1 MKRATPWVMLLAL
14 CSGFLL
20 SNAYRT
26 VATLVAPALQAELA
40 LSPQQLGLFAGIFH
54 FAFGLLQMV
63 MGIGID
69 LYGVRRT
76 ILWAF
81 PWAIAGSVLT
91 AAAPNFA
98 GLLLGQAMIG
108 IGCAPAFLVCTVLI
122 AKRFA
127 PEQFAAVSGIALGVG
142 GLGMLLTGTPLAWVI
157 EMSSWR
163 MGFAVLA
170 ALSALAWGVMW
181 WWVQDEQA
189 HKTQAGLQAVH
200 KAWTEFVALC
210 RLPQTL
216 GIVLLGCVTYA
227 SFITLRGL
235 WLGPL
240 MIERFGL
247 SLVQAGHV
255 ALMMSVVALFGP
267 AVFGRLDPKEPQRR
281 PWIVRMTWL
290 MALIFAVLAY
300 SHVFMLTAALA
311 VAMSFLGGYMVL
323 QYADVR
329 QSYTAE
335 QTGRAMAVFTMAMF
349 LGIALM
355 QWCTGVVA
363 AWAKGLGADTYT
375 AVLIAV
381 SLCLLLGSTAYQA
394 LPRARMQG

>member
-1 MKRATPWVMLLAL
+1 MLLAL
-14 CSGFLL
+14 CGGFLL

-26 VATLVAPALQAELA
+26 VATLVAPALQAELS
-40 LSPQQLGLFAGIFH
+40 LSPQQLGLFAGMFH

-91 AAAPNFA
+91 AVAPSYSW
-98 GLLLGQAMIG
+98 LLLGQAMIG

-127 PEQFAAVSGIALGVG
+127 PDQFAAVSGIALGVG
-142 GLGMLLTGTPLAWVI
+142 GMGMLLTGTPLAWVI

-181 WWVQDEQA
+181 WWVKDE
-189 HKTQAGLQAVH
+189 HTHTTQPGMQAVH
-200 KAWTEFVALC
+200 KAWTEFILLC

-216 GIVLLGCVTYA
+216 GIVVLGCVTYA

-255 ALMMSVVALFGP
+255 ALLMSVVALFGP
-267 AVFGRLDPKEPQRR
+267 AFFGRLDPKEPKRR
-281 PWIVRMTWL
+281 RLIVGMTWL
-290 MALIFAVLAY
+290 MALIFVVLAY
-300 SHVFMLTAALA
+300 SHVFMLTAVLA

-335 QTGRAMAVFTMAMF
+335 QTGRAMAVFTMSMF
-349 LGIALM
+349 LGIAVM

-363 AWAKGLGADTYT
+363 AWAKHLGADTYT

-381 SLCLLLGSTAYQA
+381 SLCLLAGSTAFQA
-394 LPRARMQG
+394 LPRARVQA

>member
-1 MKRATPWVMLLAL
+1 MLLAL

-40 LSPQQLGLFAGIFH
+40 LSPQQLGLFAGMFH
-54 FAFGLLQMV
+54 FAFGSLQMV

-81 PWAIAGSVLT
+81 PWTIAGSVLSAST
-91 AAAPNFA
+91 SNYVV
-98 GLLLGQAMIG
+98 LLVAQAMVG

-127 PEQFAAVSGIALGVG
+127 PEQFATISGIALGLG
-142 GLGMLLTGTPLAWVI
+142 GMGMLLTGTPLAWVI
-157 EMSSWR
+157 EQSSWR

-170 ALSALAWGVMW
+170 ALSALAWAVMW
-181 WWVQDEQA
+181 WWVREDA
-189 HKTQAGLQAVH
+189 PPAPTHGWSACH
-200 KAWTEFVALC
+200 KAWIEFVALC

-216 GIVLLGCVTYA
+216 GIVVLGAVTYA

-240 MIERFGL
+240 MLERFGM

-255 ALMMSVVALFGP
+255 ALLMSVVALFGP
-267 AVFGRLDPKEPQRR
+267 AFFGRFDPKVPHRR
-281 PWIVRMTWL
+281 TWIVRMTCL
-290 MALIFAVLAY
+290 MALGFVLLAY
-300 SHVFMLTAALA
+300 SHLWVLTVGLA
-311 VAMSFLGGYMVL
+311 VVMSFSGGYMVL

-329 QSYTAE
+329 QSYTTE

-349 LGIALM
+349 LGVALM
-355 QWCTGVVA
+355 QWFTGMVA
-363 AWAKGLGADTYT
+363 AVAQAAGIDIYT
-375 AVLIAV
+375 AVLVAV
-381 SLCLLLGSTAYQA
+381 SVCLLAGSLAFQV
-394 LPRARMQG
+394 LPQPHQRV

>member
-1 MKRATPWVMLLAL
+1 
-14 CSGFLL
+14 
-20 SNAYRT
+20 
-26 VATLVAPALQAELA
+26 LQAELA
-40 LSPQQLGLFAGIFH
+40 LSPQQLGLFAGMFH
-54 FAFGLLQMV
+54 FAFGSLQMV

-98 GLLLGQAMIG
+98 GLLIGQAMIG

-127 PEQFAAVSGIALGVG
+127 PEKFAAVSGIALGLG
-142 GLGMLLTGTPLAWVI
+142 GMGMLLTGTPLAWVI
-157 EMSSWR
+157 ELSSWR

-170 ALSALAWGVMW
+170 ALSALAWVVMW
-181 WWVQDEQA
+181 WWVQEEA
-189 HKTQAGLQAVH
+189 PPAGKRGWPALQN
-200 KAWTEFVALC
+200 AWVEFVTLC

-216 GIVLLGCVTYA
+216 GIVVLGAVTYA
-227 SFITLRGL
+227 AYITLRGL

-240 MIERFGL
+240 MIERFGM

-255 ALMMSVVALFGP
+255 ALLMSVVALFGP
-267 AVFGRLDPKEPQRR
+267 AFFGRFDPKVPKRR
-281 PWIVRMTWL
+281 TWIVRMTWF
-290 MALIFAVLAY
+290 MALMFLVLAY
-300 SHVFMLTAALA
+300 SHIWWLTVGLA
-311 VAMSFLGGYMVL
+311 VLMSFLGGYMVL

-329 QSYTAE
+329 QSYTSE

-363 AWAKGLGADTYT
+363 AWASTWGADTYT
-375 AVLIAV
+375 AVLLAV
-381 SLCLLLGSTAYQA
+381 GGCLFLGSTAFQVLPQA
-394 LPRARMQG
+394 QQRT

>member
-1 MKRATPWVMLLAL
+1 MLLAL

-40 LSPQQLGLFAGIFH
+40 LSPQQLGLFAGMFH
-54 FAFGLLQMV
+54 FAFGSLQMV

-91 AAAPNFA
+91 ATATHYA
-98 GLLLGQAMIG
+98 GLLIAQAMIG

-127 PEQFAAVSGIALGVG
+127 PEQFAAVSGIALGLG
-142 GLGMLLTGTPLAWVI
+142 GMGMLLTGTPLAWVI
-157 EMSSWR
+157 EQSSWR
-163 MGFAVLA
+163 MGFAVLSV
-170 ALSALAWGVMW
+170 LSALAWGVMW
-181 WWVQDEQA
+181 WWVREEEPRA
-189 HKTQAGLQAVH
+189 HTRGWSALH
-200 KAWTEFVALC
+200 KAWLEFVALC

-216 GIVLLGCVTYA
+216 GIVVLGAVTYA
-227 SFITLRGL
+227 AYITLRGL

-240 MIERFGL
+240 MIERFGM

-255 ALMMSVVALFGP
+255 ALLMSVVALFGP
-267 AVFGRLDPKEPQRR
+267 AFFGRLDPKVPRR
-281 PWIVRMTWL
+281 RTWIVRMTCF
-290 MALIFAVLAY
+290 MALGFVVLAY
-300 SHVFMLTAALA
+300 SHTWVLTVGLA
-311 VAMSFLGGYMVL
+311 VLMSFLGGYMVL

-363 AWAKGLGADTYT
+363 ALAQAAGIDIYT
-375 AVLIAV
+375 AVLVAV
-381 SLCLLLGSTAYQA
+381 SVCLLVGSLAFQV
-394 LPRARMQG
+394 LPQTQLEA

>member
-1 MKRATPWVMLLAL
+1 VKRATPWVMLLAL

-98 GLLLGQAMIG
+98 GLLIGQAMIG
-108 IGCAPAFLVCTVLI
+108 IGCAPAFLVCTVHI

-127 PEQFAAVSGIALGVG
+127 PEKFAAVSGLALGIG
-142 GLGMLLTGTPLAWVI
+142 GMGMLLTGTPLAWVI

-163 MGFAVLA
+163 MGFAALA
-170 ALSALAWGVMW
+170 ALSALAWSVMW
-181 WWVQDEQA
+181 WWVREETLA
-189 HKTQAGLQAVH
+189 SKPGMAAVH
-200 KAWTEFVALC
+200 QAWRECVALC

-216 GIVLLGCVTYA
+216 GIVVLGGVTYA
-227 SFITLRGL
+227 AFITLRGL

-255 ALMMSVVALFGP
+255 ALVMSVVALFGP
-267 AVFGRLDPKEPQRR
+267 AFFGRFDPKEPQRR
-281 PWIVRMTWL
+281 IWIVRMTWL
-290 MALIFAVLAY
+290 MASMFMVLAL
-300 SHVFMLTAALA
+300 SHAWILTVSLA
-311 VAMSFLGGYMVL
+311 IAMSFLCGYMVL

-329 QSYTAE
+329 QSYQPE

-363 AWAKGLGADTYT
+363 AWAKVLGADPYT
-375 AVLIAV
+375 AVLMAV
-381 SLCLLLGSTAYQA
+381 SLCLLAGSSAYQV
-394 LPRARMQG
+394 LPRATSAP

>member
-1 MKRATPWVMLLAL
+1 MLLAL

-26 VATLVAPALQAELA
+26 VATLVAPALQAELS
-40 LSPQQLGLFAGIFH
+40 LSPQQLGLFAGMFH

-91 AAAPNFA
+91 AAAPSYTW
-98 GLLLGQAMIG
+98 LLLGQAMIG

-127 PEQFAAVSGIALGVG
+127 PDEFAAVSGIALGVG
-142 GLGMLLTGTPLAWVI
+142 GMGMLLTGTPLAWVI

-181 WWVQDEQA
+181 WWVDDEHTHTSQP
-189 HKTQAGLQAVH
+189 GMQAVN
-200 KAWTEFVALC
+200 KAWTEFMALC
-210 RLPQTL
+210 RMPQTL

-227 SFITLRGL
+227 AFITLRGL

-255 ALMMSVVALFGP
+255 ALLMSVVALFGP
-267 AVFGRLDPKEPQRR
+267 AFFGRLDPKEPTRR
-281 PWIVRMTWL
+281 RLIVRMTWL
-290 MALIFAVLAY
+290 MALIFGVLAY
-300 SHVFMLTAALA
+300 SQVFMLTAVLA

-335 QTGRAMAVFTMAMF
+335 QTGRAMAVFTMSMF

-363 AWAKGLGADTYT
+363 AWAKQLGVDTYT

-381 SLCLLLGSTAYQA
+381 SLCLLAGSTAFQA
-394 LPRARMQG
+394 LPRARVQA